1 MDHRRSVGVI
11 RFGGHSRTLAQATV
25 LAYCL
30 LAGFAREMLPP
41 FDRAGRRRQR
51 LERFRFGSDVAFAP
65 REELLDGVTVAPLSR
80 SIFHGSPFQAAVFRV
95 APGGRIARHP
105 ASYPQILA
113 VFDGSGNVSGP
124 TGVDEP
130 IEAGE
135 AVFWQAGEEH
145 ETKTADGLTALIIE
159 GDGLEMFQRPM

>member
-1 MDHRRSVGVI
+1 
-11 RFGGHSRTLAQATV
+11 
-25 LAYCL
+25 
-30 LAGFAREMLPP
+30 
-41 FDRAGRRRQR
+41 

-113 VFDGSGNVSGP
+113 VLDGSGNVSGP
-124 TGVDEP
+124 TGVEES

-145 ETKTADGLTALIIE
+145 ETKSADGLTALIIE

>member
-1 MDHRRSVGVI
+1 
-11 RFGGHSRTLAQATV
+11 
-25 LAYCL
+25 
-30 LAGFAREMLPP
+30 
-41 FDRAGRRRQR
+41 
-51 LERFRFGSDVAFAP
+51 LERFSFGSDAAFAP

-105 ASYPQILA
+105 AGYPQILA
-113 VFDGSGNVSGP
+113 VLDGSGSVSGP
-124 TGVDEP
+124 SGVDEP

-135 AVFWQAGEEH
+135 AVFWQAGEDH

-159 GDGLEMFQRPM
+159 GDGLEMFQRPTMTRHR

>member
-1 MDHRRSVGVI
+1 
-11 RFGGHSRTLAQATV
+11 
-25 LAYCL
+25 
-30 LAGFAREMLPP
+30 
-41 FDRAGRRRQR
+41 

-80 SIFHGSPFQAAVFRV
+80 SIFQGSPFQAAVFRV

-105 ASYPQILA
+105 ATYPQVLA
-113 VFDGSGNVSGP
+113 VLDGSGKVSGAS
-124 TGVDEP
+124 GVDEA

-145 ETKTADGLTALIIE
+145 ETKTADGLTVLIIE
-159 GDGLEMFQRPM
+159 GDGLEMFRRPM